1 MNLFMTFVMYMLLPL
16 ALVQSAYRIIDRKA
30 KMTEKLVAKFPVIK
44 EKKIIIQIFGTVGI
58 ALVIGLI
65 FSILGIPQEV
75 FFVTVGVIAG
85 FVNGVAMSITYS
97 E

>member
-1 MNLFMTFVMYMLLPL
+1 
-16 ALVQSAYRIIDRKA
+16 
-30 KMTEKLVAKFPVIK
+30 MTEKLVAKFPVIK

-65 FSILGIPQEV
+65 FSILGISQEV